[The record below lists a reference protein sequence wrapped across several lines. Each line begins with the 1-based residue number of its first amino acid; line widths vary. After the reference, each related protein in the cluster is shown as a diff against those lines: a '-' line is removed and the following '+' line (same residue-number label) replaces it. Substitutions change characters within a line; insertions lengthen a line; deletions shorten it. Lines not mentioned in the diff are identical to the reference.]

1 MSNCSTDRNSQKK
14 RLKQR
19 NNSLLFQIASKRP
32 VIPAFF
38 IARKNGYDEIN
49 THSSKGKGP
58 CNQSVFIYCTVP
70 DKDTAAA
77 IGRKLVEGRLAA
89 CVSVGSPV
97 RSIYRWQGVIEE
109 TTELEM
115 TIKTAQ
121 ENYLK
126 VEELILSMHPYE
138 VPEIVMVELDKGLKP
153 YLDWIE
159 SETK

>member
-38 IARKNGYDEIN
+38 IARKNGYDGLILIRR
-49 THSSKGKGP
+49 KGKGMQ
-58 CNQSVFIYCTVP
+58 QSVFIYCTVP

-138 VPEIVMVELDKGLKP
+138 VPEIVMVELDKGLKL

>member
-1 MSNCSTDRNSQKK
+1 MQ
-14 RLKQR
+14 
-19 NNSLLFQIASKRP
+19 
-32 VIPAFF
+32 
-38 IARKNGYDEIN
+38 
-49 THSSKGKGP
+49 
-58 CNQSVFIYCTVP
+58 QSVFIYCTVP

-77 IGRKLVEGRLAA
+77 IGRELVEGRLAA